1 MQQREAIAEILLR
14 LHNLALFRQDESV
27 YSHYEPLAVSVIT
40 RHAAWSANLVVLAV
54 LAAGEI
60 TGSQLFP
67 QETNTQLAWRA
78 EALIWRSQLGGYG
91 WEGLH
96 ETIAFHRVRDGR
108 RKEFRLTRNDG
119 AFMPEAL
126 DMSWTF
132 DLLLDLRAHKE
143 IFSSPAHNSLMTQRK
158 INFASNMSEDIM
170 AHGLAP
176 LVSSFP
182 TTANVFVILDDERV
196 VSAVHALI
204 AALSAPYR
212 EGALR
217 KSVYLDLAQVTRKLM
232 ESSNVAQDAPYLKM
246 ALGVLISAV
255 DQGIVS
261 SASVGLIAGSINKI
275 PTEDAKL
282 AELLA
287 RLDRLL

>member
-1 MQQREAIAEILLR
+1 
-14 LHNLALFRQDESV
+14 
-27 YSHYEPLAVSVIT
+27 
-40 RHAAWSANLVVLAV
+40 
-54 LAAGEI
+54 
-60 TGSQLFP
+60 
-67 QETNTQLAWRA
+67 
-78 EALIWRSQLGGYG
+78 
-91 WEGLH
+91 
-96 ETIAFHRVRDGR
+96 
-108 RKEFRLTRNDG
+108 
-119 AFMPEAL
+119 
-126 DMSWTF
+126 
-132 DLLLDLRAHKE
+132 
-143 IFSSPAHNSLMTQRK
+143 
-158 INFASNMSEDIM
+158 M

-212 EGALR
+212 EGTLR
-217 KSVYLDLAQVTRKLM
+217 ELVYLDLAQVTRKLM

-246 ALGVLISAV
+246 ALGALISAV

-261 SASVGLIAGSINKI
+261 SASVGLIVGSISKI

-287 RLDRLL
+287 RLDRLLSDYGLTGKTAQKGKG